1 MIKFLGELWIYHMIE
16 TDTIFDILYT
26 LVSFGH
32 GNYNNVLFNYLFF
45 IFHLIIY

>member
-26 LVSFGH
+26 LVTFGH
-32 GNYNNVLFNYLFF
+32 GKNLLHINYINK
-45 IFHLIIY
+45 